1 MCCLTKFYQT
11 GSISL
16 KSMAV
21 FLLTVLRSVQENFK
35 LYHDFRLFQVSDE
48 AERLLGYAL
57 YLGPSILDHSCKPTA
72 EVRFLGS
79 RIEVRCKTARSTTD
93 LRQISISYIDKNLG
107 RDERRRILQKH
118 FHFDCLC
125 VRCLNEKADPPPW
138 LTEMATFNHRV
149 AAELQVSTF
158 ASHYSVNLP

>member
-1 MCCLTKFYQT
+1 M
-11 GSISL
+11 
-16 KSMAV
+16 
-21 FLLTVLRSVQENFK
+21 
-35 LYHDFRLFQVSDE
+35 SDE

-79 RIEVRCKTARSTTD
+79 RIEVKCKTVRSTTD

-125 VRCLNEKADPPPW
+125 VRCLSEKADPPPW

-158 ASHYSVNLP
+158 ASHYKVNLP